1 MFKDSRYN
9 GLNTKWKVG
18 GTSNLLQHTHGI
30 QGIKDIKVWHT
41 ESLRYQS
48 LRYQSLSVIGDK
60 ENQFLLSEVTNREVH
75 IFNSDRHTAKISP
88 INRLTV
94 KKYSFIS

>member
-41 ESLRYQS
+41 ESW
-48 LRYQSLSVIGDK
+48 RYQSLSVIWWKRKSVFTIWGDK
-60 ENQFLLSEVTNREVH
+60 LWSRQQ
-75 IFNSDRHTAKISP
+75 
-88 INRLTV
+88 
-94 KKYSFIS
+94 KYLQ

>member
-41 ESLRYQS
+41 ESLK
-48 LRYQSLSVIGDK
+48 YQSLSVIWW
-60 ENQFLLSEVTNREVH
+60 
-75 IFNSDRHTAKISP
+75 
-88 INRLTV
+88 
-94 KKYSFIS
+94 

>member
-18 GTSNLLQHTHGI
+18 GTSNLLQHTHGF

-41 ESLRYQS
+41 ESLR
-48 LRYQSLSVIGDK
+48 
-60 ENQFLLSEVTNREVH
+60 
-75 IFNSDRHTAKISP
+75 
-88 INRLTV
+88 
-94 KKYSFIS
+94 